1 MTPLQMAAAAAQA
14 LASPG
19 TLGVTLTVRRGGL
32 PKTFPRGELL
42 NSMERCG
49 RVESTYS
56 FDPHK
61 VIAWLLKNGLVEIE
75 RKDNTMIFSEPL
87 THITAA
93 APSLKPSAG
102 NTS

>member
-19 TLGVTLTVRRGGL
+19 TLGVSLTVRRGGL

-42 NSMERCG
+42 NSMKRG
-49 RVESTYS
+49 GHTESTYS

-61 VIAWLLKNGLVEIE
+61 VIAWLLKNGLVEME
-75 RKDNTMIFSEPL
+75 RKDNALIFSEPL
-87 THITAA
+87 ANVTTA

-102 NTS
+102 STS